1 MAWEGSDRRE
11 RLPADW
17 PARRAKQLQIDGGR
31 CTWRLPSGARCPRP
45 ATDVDHKYEMADR
58 HEPGRDLQSLC
69 AHHHGKK
76 TAVAAAR
83 FKRERRQKRFRPA
96 EEHPGAVS

>member
-1 MAWEGSDRRE
+1 MAWEGSDRRF

-17 PARRAKQLQIDGGR
+17 PKRRAQQLKLDGNR
-31 CTWRLPSGARCPRP
+31 CTWRLGSGARCPRP
-45 ATDVDHKYEMADR
+45 ATDVDHKYEMTDR

-69 AHHHGKK
+69 AAHHSRK
-76 TAVAAAR
+76 TALAAQS
-83 FKRERRQKRFRPA
+83 FKRAQKQKRYRPT